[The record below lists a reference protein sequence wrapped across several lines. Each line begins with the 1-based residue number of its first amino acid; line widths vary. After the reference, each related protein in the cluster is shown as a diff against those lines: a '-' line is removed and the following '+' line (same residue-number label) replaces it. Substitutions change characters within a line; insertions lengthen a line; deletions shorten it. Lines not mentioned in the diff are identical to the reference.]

1 VAVLKRI
8 AALSD
13 RGEQER
19 QLLECARYLAP
30 DVMRELLMGQGPMGP
45 SNCAR
50 FLQMSIKAG
59 RYDRPLVPLV
69 AQIEK
74 RAIQAAGRKLI
85 DRRGKV
91 NYTNRFA
98 AELVPGLTRLSI
110 LELIR
115 LKCLDAWKD
124 LRARLG
130 F

>member
-1 VAVLKRI
+1 MLKRI
-8 AALSD
+8 AALSN

-30 DVMRELLMGQGPMGP
+30 DVLRELLKGQGPMGP

-50 FLQMSIKAG
+50 LLQMSIKAG

-74 RAIQAAGRKLI
+74 RAVLAAGRKVI
-85 DRRGKV
+85 DRHGKV
-91 NYTNRFA
+91 NHASRFA
-98 AELVPGLTRLSI
+98 ADLLPGLTRLSV

-115 LKCLDAWKD
+115 LKSFDAWKD
-124 LRARLG
+124 LRARLR